1 MDIRQFFNKKKVKKN
16 NAAVAAAPSSKPSAE
31 SNQKKSTKH
40 DTKEETAAFTKR
52 KRNVIEEVE
61 DDSVLEIS
69 PQDYFASSNKTKKPF
84 KKTTE
89 ATSKPIKEEVPT
101 TSGDSPAKKSR
112 HFHSTESSSSQ
123 PLSPKKEEK
132 NERSATNARKRR
144 MVLDDD
150 DDDED
155 FVDTTDGN
163 ENGADETLI
172 LKTKNS
178 SKEKPSKPKS
188 PCTPSVAK
196 KRSLD
201 SSPSSNPNSTPA
213 TGNKRKSPSSS
224 PKKKVTPK
232 KSTAATIHLMEPG
245 PEMEK
250 DSFDADAIQVSEC
263 LAGLTFVFTG
273 NMDDLNR
280 DDAID
285 LIKTLG
291 GRVTSAV
298 SGKTSFLVVGPVLED
313 GRDYKEGS
321 KYNKAQSYD
330 GKVKLVMGEKQLYGL
345 CHYYHDRLMKEKG
358 ISPTSA
364 QTKSTTPPGGVS
376 KPSVKKE
383 SHGGPPPSNPYAKK
397 VAAPVSNPYARKGP
411 VANPYARKAPANPYA
426 RKSPANPYAKKG
438 PSNPYAKTTPS
449 ADAKTTT
456 TGSPNSEGSLWVDRH
471 KPVHTREILGNK
483 TNVKKLQDWLR
494 TWEKTFNN
502 AKAAN
507 KTFSNPRGPWKAAL
521 LSGPPGIGSTYY
533 FLFYSY
539 FGHYVTETAN
549 R

>member
-1 MDIRQFFNKKKVKKN
+1 
-16 NAAVAAAPSSKPSAE
+16 
-31 SNQKKSTKH
+31 
-40 DTKEETAAFTKR
+40 
-52 KRNVIEEVE
+52 
-61 DDSVLEIS
+61 
-69 PQDYFASSNKTKKPF
+69 
-84 KKTTE
+84 
-89 ATSKPIKEEVPT
+89 
-101 TSGDSPAKKSR
+101 
-112 HFHSTESSSSQ
+112 
-123 PLSPKKEEK
+123 
-132 NERSATNARKRR
+132 
-144 MVLDDD
+144 MVLDDDD

-155 FVDTTDGN
+155 FVDITDGN

-172 LKTKNS
+172 LKTENS

-201 SSPSSNPNSTPA
+201 SSPSSNLNSTPA
-213 TGNKRKSPSSS
+213 TGNMKKSPSSS
-224 PKKKVTPK
+224 SKQKVTPK
-232 KSTAATIHLMEPG
+232 KNTAATIHLMEPG

-321 KYNKAQSYD
+321 KYKKAQSYD

-345 CHYYHDRLMKEKG
+345 CHYYHDRLMKENG

-364 QTKSTTPPGGVS
+364 QTKSTTPPGGVAN
-376 KPSVKKE
+376 PSVKKE

-426 RKSPANPYAKKG
+426 KKG

-449 ADAKTTT
+449 SGATTTT
-456 TGSPNSEGSLWVDRH
+456 TGSPNTEGSLWVDRH